1 MSGDYRDFVDALQK
15 AEVDSE
21 AESVKTVV
29 EAGKRN
35 WKAAMTYLEPGTLT
49 AGVGA

>member
-1 MSGDYRDFVDALQK
+1 MDMGGRSRSKQASGQYRDFVDALQR
-15 AEVDSE
+15 AEADSE

-35 WKAAMTYLEPGTLT
+35 WKDCG
-49 AGVGA
+49 